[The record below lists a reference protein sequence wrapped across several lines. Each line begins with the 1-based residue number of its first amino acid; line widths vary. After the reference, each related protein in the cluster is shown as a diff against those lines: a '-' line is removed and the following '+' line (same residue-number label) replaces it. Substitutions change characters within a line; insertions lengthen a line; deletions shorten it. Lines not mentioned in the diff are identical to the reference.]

1 MTWPVCAIKGLCIV
15 GYSTRACLHHR
26 GIKNYGKRER
36 GWCSHS
42 HSNKYQSACVKNL
55 VLITGELE
63 LLNRSFILLS
73 LSLSLFLVYPSIFAN
88 FSNDSRGAAARGR
101 GGGSSSSAAKGEGE
115 REGGLD
121 LPRTAPHASP
131 LDVGASELK
140 PDQSL

>member
-73 LSLSLFLVYPSIFAN
+73 LSLFLVYPSIFAN

-115 REGGLD
+115 RR
-121 LPRTAPHASP
+121 RTRFAAHSTARLS
-131 LDVGASELK
+131 SRRWSK
-140 PDQSL
+140 RIKTRSKFIN